1 VGLAATSVNRRGGG
15 QVIPRP
21 RDCVPGD
28 PPPWAAIP
36 SAARAIDLDRV
47 RRVLS
52 GRVGVPSEAESD
64 GRSRGSAVLAAL
76 YPTAA
81 DGRGDI
87 HVLLTRRA
95 AAMRAHSGE
104 MSFPGGRM
112 DPGETAVEAAL
123 REAHEEVALDPS
135 GVEAVGE
142 LDHLWTVTS
151 GAFIVPIVAVLA
163 VPPEGLVAQPAEV
176 EAIRSV
182 PLAELLRDGTYHEER
197 WRFPVGSVWAGGR
210 VLSIHFFELDGDT
223 VWGATAAMLRQLL
236 ALVLGVDADSGLP

>member
-1 VGLAATSVNRRGGG
+1 MSASERQRAAG

-21 RDCVPGD
+21 ADCAPGD
-28 PPPWAAIP
+28 PPPWAALAP
-36 SAARAIDLDRV
+36 AARVVDLDRV
-47 RRVLS
+47 RRTLT
-52 GRVGVPSEAESD
+52 GRVGAASVAESD

-81 DGRGDI
+81 DGQGDV

-123 REAHEEVALDPS
+123 REAHEEVALDPE

-151 GAFIVPIVAVLA
+151 GAFIVPVVAILPA
-163 VPPEGLVAQPAEV
+163 APEGLVAQPAEV
-176 EAIRSV
+176 EVIRSV
-182 PLAELLRDGTYHEER
+182 PLDELLHDGTYREER

-210 VLSIHFFELDGDT
+210 ELPIHFFELDGDT

-236 ALVLGVDADSGLP
+236 ALVLDVPAAP

>member
-1 VGLAATSVNRRGGG
+1 MSAGEPRGAG

-21 RDCVPGD
+21 VDCVPGD

-36 SAARAIDLDRV
+36 PAARAVDLDRV
-47 RRVLS
+47 RRALA
-52 GRVGVPSEAESD
+52 GRVGVASAAESD
-64 GRSRGSAVLAAL
+64 GRSHGSAVLAVL

-81 DGRGDI
+81 DGRGDV

-112 DPGETAVEAAL
+112 EAGETAVEAAL
-123 REAHEEVALDPS
+123 REAHEEVALDPAD
-135 GVEAVGE
+135 VEAVGE

-151 GAFIVPIVAVLA
+151 GAFIVPVVALLPA
-163 VPPEGLVAQPAEV
+163 APEGLVAQPAEV
-176 EAIRSV
+176 EVIRSV
-182 PLAELLRDGTYHEER
+182 PLDELLRDGTYHEER
-197 WRFPVGSVWAGGR
+197 WRFPVGSAWPGGR
-210 VLSIHFFELDGDT
+210 LLPIHFFALDGDT

-236 ALVLGVDADSGLP
+236 ALVLGVPPTSTLP